1 MKLYFTDETGNF
13 EQGQNILRGGIIV
26 DFENYFKL
34 TKLLRSLKFKFFGN
48 YTNEYKWSELS
59 LAIYCQENSK
69 TPGPKIRW
77 LENYRPEYLREY
89 LSNAVALTSKEIDCV
104 IVSVAD
110 PSNYPEEKLL
120 IQNQISHIMERFQF
134 HLQDIKDYG
143 MIIFDSINDEK
154 DKLLKKSYKFFQDHH
169 NYVKDFSRI
178 TDSLLSDLSYQSTGI
193 QSADYIIGAISG
205 ALREYPFSRDI
216 FSENIK
222 PKLREKNGKIIG
234 YGIKITPSENTAL
247 ENLVIEKLSI

>member
-13 EQGQNILRGGIIV
+13 EKGQKILRGGVVV
-26 DFENYFKL
+26 DFENYFRL
-34 TKLLRSLKFKFFGN
+34 TKMLRALKFEFFGN
-48 YTNEYKWSELS
+48 YNNEYKWSDLS
-59 LAIYCQENSK
+59 LAIHC
-69 TPGPKIRW
+69 
-77 LENYRPEYLREY
+77 LENNKILGSKINWLKVYDPIYLKGY
-89 LSNAVALTSKEIDCV
+89 LDSAITLVSKEIDSV
-104 IVSVAD
+104 IISVAN

-143 MIIFDSINDEK
+143 MIIFDSVNNEK

-169 NYVKDFSRI
+169 NYIKDFSRI

-205 ALREYPFSRDI
+205 ALRDYSFSQAI
-216 FSENIK
+216 FLQNIK
-222 PKLREKNGKIIG
+222 SKLREKNGKVIG
-234 YGIKITPSENTAL
+234 YGVKITPSEDKIL
-247 ENLVIEKLSI
+247 EEFVRTKLSL